1 MIYKQI
7 LFSQIKSHLQNT
19 LLFFTDN
26 TGGDLVERG
35 LYLNDN
41 EVNTGEYSV
50 RECKRPS
57 NQCNKVLKWSN

>member
-7 LFSQIKSHLQNT
+7 LFSKIKSHFQNT

-35 LYLNDN
+35 LLGAI
-41 EVNTGEYSV
+41 TFLSPQMPPIKATKK
-50 RECKRPS
+50 CF
-57 NQCNKVLKWSN
+57 L